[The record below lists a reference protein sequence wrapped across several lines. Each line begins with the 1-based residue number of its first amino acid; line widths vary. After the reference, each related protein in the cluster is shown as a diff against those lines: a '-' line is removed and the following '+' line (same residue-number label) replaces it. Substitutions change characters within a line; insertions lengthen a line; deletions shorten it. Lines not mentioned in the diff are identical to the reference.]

1 LESEELEKM
10 MIWVNEKFQKERNG
24 DFKILNNFIQNVD
37 LFTGSLEKEVIGHPD
52 EINNPQTNEFLKFL
66 ELENKISQNVKK
78 IEKEE
83 NPDEIEL
90 DL

>member
-10 MIWVNEKFQKERNG
+10 MIWINEKFQKERNG
-24 DFKILNNFIQNVD
+24 DFNIPNNFIQNVD
-37 LFTGSLEKEVIGHPD
+37 LFTGSLEKEVISHPD

>member
-24 DFKILNNFIQNVD
+24 DFKIRNNFIQNVD

>member
-24 DFKILNNFIQNVD
+24 DFKIRNNFIQNVD
-37 LFTGSLEKEVIGHPD
+37 LFTGSLEKEVISHPD